1 MTTIADQVT
10 YRSVAAGAS
19 ARVYGSRWATHR
31 DLGADLAPITTS
43 TLPLPILRHPTTV
56 EDVHA

>member
-1 MTTIADQVT
+1 MTTTADRVT
-10 YRSVAAGAS
+10 YRSVPAGAS

-31 DLGADLAPITTS
+31 DLGTDLAPITTWII
-43 TLPLPILRHPTTV
+43 PLPILRHPTTV

>member
-1 MTTIADQVT
+1 MTPTADQVT

-31 DLGADLAPITTS
+31 DLGADLAPGGGPI
-43 TLPLPILRHPTTV
+43 PLPMLRHATTV
-56 EDVHA
+56 EEVHA